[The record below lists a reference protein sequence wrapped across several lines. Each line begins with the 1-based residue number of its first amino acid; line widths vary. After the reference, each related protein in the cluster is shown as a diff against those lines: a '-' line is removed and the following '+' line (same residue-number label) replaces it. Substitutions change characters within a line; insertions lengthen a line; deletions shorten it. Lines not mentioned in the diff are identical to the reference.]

1 MIKIAFFGTPEF
13 AKNFL
18 ARLYADAQISV
29 CAVVCQP
36 DKPVGR
42 KQELEAPATKIFAL
56 ENKIPVFQPANLKSD
71 IKMPAVDLF
80 VVVAYGK
87 IIPQSILDIPKH
99 GTINVHPSLL
109 PKYRGPSPIQS
120 AIANQDLETG
130 VSIMLLDKEMDH
142 GPILKQITI
151 TIDDNE
157 TPETLRAK
165 IVDVGA
171 PLLISSIKSFL
182 AGDLK
187 PTEQDHSKATI
198 CKLLTRDGGIIDW
211 NESAEQID
219 AKIRAFTP
227 WPGTSTK
234 WDNKI
239 LKIHRA
245 SVESR
250 PSAGPDDL
258 GDRTGFT
265 LRQGKVKIIDNKLFI
280 GTASTALEILELQLE
295 GKQKMNAKTF
305 INGFSN
311 INGTNL
317 S

>member
-18 ARLYADAQISV
+18 ANLYADAQISV

-56 ENKIPVFQPANLKSD
+56 ENKIPVFQPASLKSG
-71 IKMPAVDLF
+71 IELPEADLF

-87 IIPQSILDIPKH
+87 IIPQSILDIPKI

-120 AIANQDLETG
+120 VIANQDTETG

-142 GPILKQITI
+142 GPILAQTKIKLDRT
-151 TIDDNE
+151 E
-157 TPETLRAK
+157 TPETLRLK
-165 IVDVGA
+165 VVEIGA
-171 PLLISSIKSFL
+171 PLLISSIKNYI
-182 AGDLK
+182 AGNLK
-187 PTEQDHSKATI
+187 PVEQDHGKATI
-198 CKLLTRDGGIIDW
+198 CKLLKREDGIINW
-211 NESAEQID
+211 NDPADKINAQ
-219 AKIRAFTP
+219 IRAYTP

-234 WDNKI
+234 WNDKT

-245 SVESR
+245 SVGAGLPV
-250 PSAGPDDL
+250 PS
-258 GDRTGFT
+258 TGGET
-265 LRQGKVKIIDNKLFI
+265 PPLRQGEVRIIDNKLFI
-280 GTASTALEILELQLE
+280 GTGSNALEILELQLE
-295 GKQKMNAKTF
+295 GKQKMNAQTF

-311 INGTNL
+311 INGAML
-317 S
+317 